1 AVYYFTPQSLHRSI
15 KGPKARTIII
25 PSLAIQAPPDDGI
38 SSTNNVVTCPPSS
51 PLTHSHPS
59 NMTIVSNDPSLWPVL
74 NLDRFF
80 SYFLGSW
87 RSSRMMLVMTRSNL
101 DGGFTVASFAAMV
114 YDWALTLGHE
124 IELIWRQRWSLMTIL
139 YVTVRYIGIP
149 YTYQHVG
156 RPSIGFADRYRVS
169 QTPVQRVGIMMA
181 TAVSNNMNFA
191 LNWTNVVVTAMLDVI
206 VIARLYAMYQG
217 SKKMLIFLVVIFLAV
232 NIACGV
238 LTGRGFKYVVG
249 EELIFSG
256 TYICGYDHE
265 GDVDILISAVW
276 ILTAVWEVLALCL
289 AVWIAVKHFRDLR
302 SLGPSTGSIIE
313 NCFTVLIKS
322 HMLYFASFAAV
333 ASLQVGYLSPM
344 LAESLSAGS
353 TYVGI
358 LQILSAM
365 QMFVLGPRLI
375 FSVRE
380 YNAKLVA
387 HSDSATGMASIV
399 FQERVHVSTSSSV

>member
-1 AVYYFTPQSLHRSI
+1 
-15 KGPKARTIII
+15 
-25 PSLAIQAPPDDGI
+25 
-38 SSTNNVVTCPPSS
+38 
-51 PLTHSHPS
+51 
-59 NMTIVSNDPSLWPVL
+59 
-74 NLDRFF
+74 
-80 SYFLGSW
+80 
-87 RSSRMMLVMTRSNL
+87 MTRFNL

-124 IELIWRQRWSLMTIL
+124 IELIWRQYWSLMTIL

-149 YTYQHVG
+149 YTVINMLVG
-156 RPSIGFADRYRVS
+156 LPSVS
-169 QTPVQRVGIMMA
+169 LTDIRVGIMMA

-206 VIARLYAMYQG
+206 MIARLYAMYQG
-217 SKKMLIFLVVIFLAV
+217 SRKMLIFLVVIFLAV

-238 LTGRGFKYVVG
+238 LTARGFKYVVG

-256 TYICGYDHE
+256 IYICSYDHE

-302 SLGPSTGSIIE
+302 RLGPSTGSIIE

-322 HMLYFASFAAV
+322 HVLYFASFAAV

-358 LQILSAM
+358 LQILLAM

-375 FSVRE
+375 LSVRE
-380 YNAKLVA
+380 YNAKLMA
-387 HSDSATGMASIV
+387 DSVTV
-399 FQERVHVSTSSSV
+399 VCDTFHFPLHLCTSSPLHIGTMSQYHYFPISPYLGLLSDFTLSQVHNPIH